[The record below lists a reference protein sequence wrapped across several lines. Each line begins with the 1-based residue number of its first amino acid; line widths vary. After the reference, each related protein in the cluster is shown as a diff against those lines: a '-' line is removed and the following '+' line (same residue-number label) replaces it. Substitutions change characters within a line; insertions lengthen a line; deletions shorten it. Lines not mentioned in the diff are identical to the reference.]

1 MSSLSLEALLS
12 NPSLYEEIPMED
24 LDEGPFFSLEDLFG
38 GEAVLGTRELMKD
51 ATPSKV
57 VVVISVCF

>member
-24 LDEGPFFSLEDLFG
+24 LDKGPFFFLEDLFG